1 MLTYIEGNLFLSTAQ
16 TLVNTVNTAGVMGK
30 GIARDFKSF
39 YPTMFAEYKRA
50 CDAGTLVMGS
60 LLLYRTAHKWV
71 LNFPT
76 KRHWRQASRL
86 SDIEQRLETFQ
97 RTYAEQ
103 GISSIAFPQLGC
115 GQGGLDWESEVRPL
129 MERYLGALPV
139 DVFVHVPAAPSDA
152 PSVSREEIADWLTA
166 IPALMRCADFRDDVL
181 AQATAHGSAA
191 NGLYA
196 IDRRGASG
204 ETDDLFDLWRQLRS
218 SGYLLPDDVPVML
231 GAPAEPFFEHLTRMP
246 YVQRARVVRQ
256 PSISYDDGSIDS
268 LFGLPEAQGVQ
279 SCRPR
284 PSGEHWRRHRSPT
297 RVRWHRERLR
307 RRRHAEIIVPEELS
321 LSALRSVEARSNPE
335 RQTLLSL
342 LGATRNVH
350 TYPPEMFLT
359 DANTFHCQ
367 WSYVERATMSGNQL
381 LFLFN
386 PDSLTPGPFPVWI
399 TWENPNSGAST
410 ITQHSFRAAGNV
422 NVPIPE
428 QVRGSRVKIELYL
441 DDSLAFSGTLD
452 QTPAATL
459 LR

>member
-166 IPALMRCADFRDDVL
+166 IPALMRYADFRDDVL

-191 NGLYA
+191 NGLHA
-196 IDRRGASG
+196 IDWRGASG

-279 SCRPR
+279 FVPPQAVGRTLAQAPIADEGALA
-284 PSGEHWRRHRSPT
+284 SGALAQAQTRGNHRSR
-297 RVRWHRERLR
+297 RV
-307 RRRHAEIIVPEELS
+307 VPERVALRCGPIKSRTANALVTARGDAKRPHLS
-321 LSALRSVEARSNPE
+321 TRDVSDRREHVPLSVVLCRASDNVRQSALVSFQPRFPYPGSVSGLDHPGKSRFRGLDHYPTFVQGSWE
-335 RQTLLSL
+335 RQCAYPRA
-342 LGATRNVH
+342 GTRKSGK
-350 TYPPEMFLT
+350 
-359 DANTFHCQ
+359 D
-367 WSYVERATMSGNQL
+367 RAL
-381 LFLFN
+381 
-386 PDSLTPGPFPVWI
+386 P
-399 TWENPNSGAST
+399 
-410 ITQHSFRAAGNV
+410 R
-422 NVPIPE
+422 
-428 QVRGSRVKIELYL
+428 
-441 DDSLAFSGTLD
+441 
-452 QTPAATL
+452 
-459 LR
+459 